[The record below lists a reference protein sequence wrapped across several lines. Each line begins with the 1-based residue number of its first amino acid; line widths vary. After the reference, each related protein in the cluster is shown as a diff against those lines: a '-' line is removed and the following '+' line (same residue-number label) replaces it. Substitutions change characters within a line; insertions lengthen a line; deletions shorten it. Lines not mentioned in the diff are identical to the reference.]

1 MIDYMRG
8 LSEEK
13 FEQVLMACIDKVEK
27 NSDKDW
33 QDIVEEFDL
42 QIHRDVLRKA
52 VSAPIGA
59 YPVYKFMESKRRK
72 TVDTNDLTMLE
83 EKEIAIKEERVRLND
98 VRRKLNKVIREKA
111 RSQAN
116 LEAIKEVILELNDV
130 KPMVY
135 TPLPERLGLDN
146 EAVLV
151 ISDTHIGLKID
162 NCFNKYSVEIAKQRL
177 EKLVSKTVEKC
188 NLHRVGKL
196 HVLIVGDL
204 ISGAIHKDLVA
215 DADISLVD
223 SVIKGSEII
232 ADTIHML
239 STQIQNVEV
248 YFAVGNH
255 SRINPN
261 KAENLSKDNFEYLMF
276 DFIKLR
282 LKDVNNVSFNVN
294 TYHDEIIDFEVFGR
308 KILAVHGDKDKP
320 KNIAKNMTQFLDVK
334 PMKIYLGHYHH
345 YESVD
350 CNGTVVTVNGSLV
363 STDNYAF
370 GLRLNSEPYQVLT
383 IFNSVDQDEE
393 CEYRLKVK

>member
-111 RSQAN
+111 RRQAN
-116 LEAIKEVILELNDV
+116 LETIKEVILELNDV

-188 NLHRVGKL
+188 HVHKVGKL

-320 KNIAKNMTQFLDVK
+320 KNIAKNMTQFLDIK

-345 YESVD
+345 YESID

>member
-116 LEAIKEVILELNDV
+116 LETIKEVILELNDV

-188 NLHRVGKL
+188 NLHKVGKL

-239 STQIQNVEV
+239 STQIQHVEV